1 MPLYGRVIHNFPE
14 RGCKPKPPKIPL
26 RQIEPRY
33 DRIEIDDLPVPAE
46 SVVPVQMDVAPG
58 RRRYLLDEGQHF
70 CIAAR
75 LVLRDQP
82 RKDSGVVIDDGVRDQ
97 PRTLVTDL
105 DFDVGPAGEFF
116 LAADLSDGGAE
127 LVVGLDPV
135 L

>member
-1 MPLYGRVIHNFPE
+1 
-14 RGCKPKPPKIPL
+14 
-26 RQIEPRY
+26 
-33 DRIEIDDLPVPAE
+33 
-46 SVVPVQMDVAPG
+46 MDVAPG
-58 RRRYLLDEGQHF
+58 RRRHLLDEGQHF

-75 LVLRDQP
+75 LLLRDQP
-82 RKDSGVVIDDGVRDQ
+82 RKDTGVVIDDGVRDQ

-135 L
+135 LAIFAQPLEIEKVQQVFLEGRKKCRSFQFRIRGIRLIPSR